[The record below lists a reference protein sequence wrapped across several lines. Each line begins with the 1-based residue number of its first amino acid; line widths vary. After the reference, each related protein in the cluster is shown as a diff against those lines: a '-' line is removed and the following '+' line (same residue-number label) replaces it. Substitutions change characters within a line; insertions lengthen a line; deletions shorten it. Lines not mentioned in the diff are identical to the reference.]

1 MRIEDVNSLM
11 EFFLAHSTLK
21 VCQENTIME
30 VFGYFISTDMILE
43 ASTMQMIQEI
53 TVDTLVEEEEEIPRE
68 EMEKTDFDTLT
79 KAELFYTR
87 FEGKEGKDVWTI
99 FDIFETNSIDMTK
112 LDNLIFKRSKDF
124 YTLEILA

>member
-1 MRIEDVNSLM
+1 
-11 EFFLAHSTLK
+11 
-21 VCQENTIME
+21 ME
-30 VFGYFISTDMILE
+30 VFGYFVNRDMILE

-87 FEGKEGKDVWTI
+87 LEGKEGKDVWTI

-112 LDNLIFKRSKDF
+112 LDNLIFQRSKDF
-124 YTLEILA
+124 CTLENLA